1 MDVGRALSEVATRNG
16 QSTER
21 EAALASLIERGS
33 TKSCLDL
40 SEVVDVV
47 QRLGLDEDEGE
58 ELMAE
63 LESHGIDVRDDCGA
77 QTHGPATYENG
88 DLAHATAD
96 TVSIFLNEL
105 RRFPLLTAAEEVAL
119 AKRIE
124 HGDRAARDRMI
135 NSNLRLVVSVA
146 RRYQNRGLT
155 LIDLIQEG
163 VLGLIRAVDKFDWR
177 RGYKFSTYATWW
189 VRQAVQRG
197 IETRGREIRMP
208 SNVLD
213 VERKMA
219 RIEPELTERLRRAPT
234 DRELADAI
242 GVKPSQVTTV
252 REAARAVTS
261 LDRPI
266 SSDAE
271 AAPLAEFVAHEAPGP
286 EESLT
291 LLLTEQKLRAA
302 IRTLPEDERR
312 IIELRFGVD
321 GEAQPL
327 SVKEIARRMGL
338 TTRRVQS
345 LEAKG
350 LERLSLNREIQ
361 ALREAA

>member
-1 MDVGRALSEVATRNG
+1 
-16 QSTER
+16 
-21 EAALASLIERGS
+21 
-33 TKSCLDL
+33 
-40 SEVVDVV
+40 VVDTV
-47 QRLGLDEDEGE
+47 QRLGLSE
-58 ELMAE
+58 EEAEEFMAE
-63 LESHGIDVRDDCGA
+63 LQSHGIDVRDDCGSEA
-77 QTHGPATYENG
+77 ATPSSYVNG
-88 DLAHATAD
+88 DLALATAD
-96 TVSIFLNEL
+96 AVGIFLNEL
-105 RRFPLLTAAEEVAL
+105 RRFPLLTASEEVTL

-124 HGDRAARDRMI
+124 QGDREARDRMI

-189 VRQAVQRG
+189 IRQAVQRG

-219 RIEPELTERLRRAPT
+219 RMEPEMTARLHRAPT
-234 DRELADAI
+234 DKELADAI
-242 GVKPSQVTTV
+242 GVKATQVTAV
-252 REAARAVTS
+252 RRAARAVTS
-261 LDRPI
+261 LDRPV
-266 SSDAE
+266 SSDDD
-271 AAPLAEFVAHEAPGP
+271 AATLAQLVPHDAPGP
-286 EESLT
+286 EERLT
-291 LLLTEQKLRAA
+291 LSLTEQKLRAA
-302 IRTLPEDERR
+302 VRTLPDEERQ

-321 GEAQPL
+321 GEPQPL
-327 SVKEIARRMGL
+327 SVKEIARRLGM
-338 TTRRVQS
+338 TSRRVQA
-345 LEAKG
+345 LETRG

>member
-1 MDVGRALSEVATRNG
+1 MLVAFKPLTE
-16 QSTER
+16 ER
-21 EAALASLIERGS
+21 EAALQALVDRAGDDGCIN
-33 TKSCLDL
+33 L
-40 SEVVDVV
+40 SDVTDV
-47 QRLGLDEDEGE
+47 IRRLGLDDEAGE
-58 ELMAE
+58 EFLAE
-63 LESHGIDVRDDCGA
+63 LQAQGVDVRDDCGA
-77 QTHGPATYENG
+77 QTAAASHYANG
-88 DLAHATAD
+88 DLALATAD
-96 TVSIFLNEL
+96 AVGIFLNEL
-105 RRFPLLTAAEEVAL
+105 RRFPLLTAAEEVEL

-124 HGDRAARDRMI
+124 TGDQAARDRMI

-146 RRYQNRGLT
+146 RRYQHRGLT

-197 IETRGREIRMP
+197 LETRGREIRMP

-219 RIEPELTERLRRAPT
+219 RAEPELTEKLRRAPT
-234 DRELADAI
+234 NKELGDAI
-242 GVKPSQVTTV
+242 GVKASQVASV
-252 REAARAVTS
+252 RAAARTVTS

-266 SSDAE
+266 SSDQD
-271 AAPLAEFVAHEAPGP
+271 AAPLAEFVAHGAPGP
-286 EESLT
+286 EERLT
-291 LLLTEQKLRAA
+291 LALTEQKLRAA
-302 IRTLPEDERR
+302 IQTLPEDERHV
-312 IIELRFGVD
+312 IELRFGVD

-327 SVKEIARRMGL
+327 GVREIARRLGI

-345 LEAKG
+345 LEARG

-361 ALREAA
+361 ALRDAA

>member
-1 MDVGRALSEVATRNG
+1 MATPKADLTS
-16 QSTER
+16 QR
-21 EAALASLIERGS
+21 EAAFQALIDLGS
-33 TKSCLDL
+33 EQGCLDL
-40 SEVVDVV
+40 SQVSDAIS
-47 QRLGLDEDEGE
+47 RLQLSDDEAEDLLGE
-58 ELMAE
+58 L
-63 LESHGIDVRDDCGA
+63 SSQGIDVRDDCGNKA
-77 QTHGPATYENG
+77 NLSSGYLNG
-88 DLAHATAD
+88 DLALATVDA
-96 TVSIFLNEL
+96 VGMFMNEL
-105 RRFPLLTAAEEVAL
+105 RRFPLLTAKEEVEL

-124 HGDRAARDRMI
+124 NGDQAARDRMI

-208 SNVLD
+208 ANVLD

-219 RIEPELTERLRRAPT
+219 RVEPELTARFRRGPT
-234 DRELADAI
+234 DQELAEAI
-242 GVKPSQVTTV
+242 GVPATQVTAV
-252 REAARAVTS
+252 RTAARAVTS
-261 LDRPI
+261 LDRPV
-266 SSDAE
+266 STDDDAASLSHFIPGTE
-271 AAPLAEFVAHEAPGP
+271 PGP
-286 EESLT
+286 EELLTLSLT
-291 LLLTEQKLRAA
+291 QQKLRDA
-302 IRTLPEDERR
+302 ISTLPDDERR

-321 GEAQPL
+321 GEGQPL
-327 SVKEIARRMGL
+327 SIREIARRLGIPAK
-338 TTRRVQS
+338 RVQA
-345 LEAKG
+345 LETSG

>member
-1 MDVGRALSEVATRNG
+1 MATRSSLSVERDEALEALVQRGSEQGCVELSEVAN
-16 QSTER
+16 
-21 EAALASLIERGS
+21 LI
-33 TKSCLDL
+33 
-40 SEVVDVV
+40 
-47 QRLGLDEDEGE
+47 QRVGLDEEQGE
-58 ELMAE
+58 EFMAE
-63 LESHGIDVRDDCGA
+63 LQSHGIDVRDDCGS
-77 QTHGPATYENG
+77 QTTQAPTYVNG
-88 DLAHATAD
+88 DLALATVDA
-96 TVSIFLNEL
+96 VGLFLSEL

-124 HGDRAARDRMI
+124 QGDKAARDRMI

-219 RIEPELTERLRRAPT
+219 RVEPELTERLRRAPT
-234 DRELADAI
+234 DKELADAI
-242 GVKPSQVTTV
+242 GVKTSQVTTV
-252 REAARAVTS
+252 RSAARAVTS

-266 SSDAE
+266 STNDE
-271 AAPLAEFVAHEAPGP
+271 ATTLAEFVAHEAPGP
-286 EESLT
+286 EETLT
-291 LLLTEQKLRAA
+291 LSLTEQKLRAA
-302 IRTLPEDERR
+302 IKTLPEDERR

-327 SVKEIARRMGL
+327 SVKEIARRLGM
-338 TTRRVQS
+338 TSRRVQT